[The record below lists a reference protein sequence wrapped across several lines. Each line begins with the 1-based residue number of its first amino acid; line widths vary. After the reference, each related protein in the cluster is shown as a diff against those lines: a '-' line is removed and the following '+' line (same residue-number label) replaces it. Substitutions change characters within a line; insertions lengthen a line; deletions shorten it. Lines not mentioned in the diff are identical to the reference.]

1 MRKLKVL
8 TVALGAM
15 ALTGSALAIPTLSIS
30 DGLTSVSL
38 TDASG
43 IVQYVNPSLDSA
55 WSIVIS
61 TAETKPALGGAAN
74 PMFDLNVQATSVGG
88 SLPANNLVI
97 TFSDNGFSPASGN
110 FQVVLDGHVVSG
122 TGQPVTY
129 ATYYDAGNVTG
140 ATTTLLTSLGPLS
153 GPTYN
158 GTATGGPVNGSPYS
172 LTQVLT
178 IGINAIGTPGGS
190 YSLDASLN
198 GVSSVPDGGTT
209 GMLLG
214 AALSGLAFLRRKMA

>member
-140 ATTTLLTSLGPLS
+140 ATTTLLTSLGLP
-153 GPTYN
+153 GPSYN
-158 GTATGGPVNGSPYS
+158 GTATGGPVNQSLYS
-172 LTQVLT
+172 LTQALT
-178 IGINAIGTPGGS
+178 IGINSVGTPGGT
-190 YSLDASLN
+190 YSLDASLA

-214 AALSGLAFLRRKMA
+214 ATLSGLAFLRRKMA